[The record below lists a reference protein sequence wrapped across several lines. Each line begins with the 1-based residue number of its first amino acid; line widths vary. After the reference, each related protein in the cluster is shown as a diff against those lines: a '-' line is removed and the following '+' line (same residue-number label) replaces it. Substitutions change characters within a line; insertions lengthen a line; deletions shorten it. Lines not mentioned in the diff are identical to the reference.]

1 MSESLLC
8 IVAQKLIKKP
18 CQSCSKIVHISDDQR
33 KLLEPFTNDVPERVL
48 EVKGCPNCNNTGYFG
63 REGVY
68 EVLKFDEDII
78 EEIRKGTPISEIRNI
93 FKEKGYYLLP
103 DHAIEKIR
111 SLIFTPEDVYNKVL
125 IEESS
130 VKRTVKVAVGEEK
143 ESIEPEKSE
152 ERELSE
158 IEEKG
163 KMILVVEDDVDV
175 RNLISRYLTNAGYMV
190 TLAED
195 GAAAL
200 LDIGKKDFD
209 LIISDVDMPNLD
221 GFALMNIIKQKGI
234 RTPVIFL
241 TALSDS
247 EKEIEGLKKGA
258 ADYLRKPVKKELLL
272 LRVEK
277 FLSG

>member
-1 MSESLLC
+1 
-8 IVAQKLIKKP
+8 
-18 CQSCSKIVHISDDQR
+18 
-33 KLLEPFTNDVPERVL
+33 
-48 EVKGCPNCNNTGYFG
+48 
-63 REGVY
+63 
-68 EVLKFDEDII
+68 
-78 EEIRKGTPISEIRNI
+78 
-93 FKEKGYYLLP
+93 LP
-103 DHAIEKIR
+103 DHSIEKVR
-111 SLIFTPEDVYNKVL
+111 SLIFAPQDVYNKVL

-130 VKRTVKVAVGEEK
+130 VKKAAKITVGGGEE
-143 ESIEPEKSE
+143 IVQPEKAVE
-152 ERELSE
+152 VEVPEV
-158 IEEKG
+158 EEKG

-175 RNLISRYLTNAGYMV
+175 RNLISRFLTNAGYMV

-209 LIISDVDMPNLD
+209 LIISDVNMPNLD
-221 GFALMNIIKQKGI
+221 GFSLMNIIKQKGI
-234 RTPVIFL
+234 KTPVIFL

-277 FLSG
+277 LLSG